1 MPAPSAKGRQRSTRP
16 ILEFLERGAQRKGK
30 SIREITFEEFMNS
43 PAMGF
48 GGAGAIKSIRG
59 VPGLRVQ
66 LPRNIPMEKDFPV
79 AGTANRE
86 EILKTF
92 DKQAIRA
99 GNRAN
104 ISRPNTIAGGERRA
118 NVGGRRPPDTELE
131 ALALNKQQAQRVR
144 RQKMAKVEDVNLN
157 KPGTLEPEVV
167 EEIAKRDFGDVLT
180 PSELMNEVVKRLKI
194 INPVRATRAEAIQ
207 AELTGMKSRGLSGN
221 RKEREQI
228 KNLLA
233 EFTRLLGE

>member
-1 MPAPSAKGRQRSTRP
+1 MPAPSAKGRRKSTRP

-48 GGAGAIKSIRG
+48 GGAGAIKAIRG
-59 VPGLRVQ
+59 VPGVGIKLGGKQ
-66 LPRNIPMEKDFPV
+66 LSKPKGFRSKEPAKE
-79 AGTANRE
+79 
-86 EILKTF
+86 
-92 DKQAIRA
+92 
-99 GNRAN
+99 RAN
-104 ISRPNTIAGGERRA
+104 IDRPNTIAGGELRP

-131 ALALNKQQAQRVR
+131 ALALNKQQAQRAR
-144 RQKMAKVEDVNLN
+144 RQKMAKVEDVTLN

-167 EEIAKRDFGDVLT
+167 EEIAKKGFGDVLT
-180 PSELMNEVVKRLKI
+180 PSDLMNEVVKGLKTT
-194 INPVRATRAEAIQ
+194 NPVRAIRAEAIQ